1 MNSNKCVCCGAIIP
15 EGTQFCVNCQEKPKM
30 KLEQYKAIVD
40 YCKENGYA
48 NKEELLEELKRC
60 GILDER
66 SPLEDLAEAV
76 DDETYETMYN
86 YLVEC

>member
-1 MNSNKCVCCGAIIP
+1 
-15 EGTQFCVNCQEKPKM
+15 M

-48 NKEELLEELKRC
+48 NKEELLAELKKS
-60 GILDER
+60 GVLDER

-76 DDETYETMYN
+76 ADDTYETMYN

>member
-1 MNSNKCVCCGAIIP
+1 MDSNKCVCCGAIIP
-15 EGTQFCVNCQEKPKM
+15 EGTQFCVNCKEKPKM

-60 GILDER
+60 GVLDER

-76 DDETYETMYN
+76 DDETYGTMYN